1 MFENEK
7 KYYKFTGRESQ
18 LDTPVLLLFF
28 NRPEQFFQV
37 FKQVARVRPYKLF
50 LYQDGARNNKNDI
63 EGIIEC
69 RRILEMIDWNCE
81 VYTWFREKNY
91 GCDPSEYLSQKWA
104 FSIVDKCIVLE
115 DDDVPSQSFFYFC
128 QELLIKYENDERI
141 NIISGMNTL
150 GKYNEKEGDYF
161 FSTMCSI
168 WGWAS
173 WRRVVEKWSENY
185 EFLENNKAVEN
196 IMALKSSTQVEVLL
210 KASRNHQATGIPYY
224 ETILATDM
232 FLNHRIN
239 IVPSKNL
246 IKNIGIAATSTHS
259 TDSIEKLPKGI
270 RRVFNMD
277 VYEFDFPLRHPKYMV
292 EDIAYQKQVKRIM
305 GWGHPLVCYWRGLES
320 KWIKFR
326 NLLKTRR

>member
-1 MFENEK
+1 
-7 KYYKFTGRESQ
+7 
-18 LDTPVLLLFF
+18 
-28 NRPEQFFQV
+28 
-37 FKQVARVRPYKLF
+37 
-50 LYQDGARNNKNDI
+50 
-63 EGIIEC
+63 
-69 RRILEMIDWNCE
+69 
-81 VYTWFREKNY
+81 
-91 GCDPSEYLSQKWA
+91 
-104 FSIVDKCIVLE
+104 
-115 DDDVPSQSFFYFC
+115 
-128 QELLIKYENDERI
+128 
-141 NIISGMNTL
+141 
-150 GKYNEKEGDYF
+150 
-161 FSTMCSI
+161 
-168 WGWAS
+168 
-173 WRRVVEKWSENY
+173 
-185 EFLENNKAVEN
+185 
-196 IMALKSSTQVEVLL
+196 MALKSSTQVEVLL
-210 KASRNHQATGIPYY
+210 KASRIHQATGIPYY